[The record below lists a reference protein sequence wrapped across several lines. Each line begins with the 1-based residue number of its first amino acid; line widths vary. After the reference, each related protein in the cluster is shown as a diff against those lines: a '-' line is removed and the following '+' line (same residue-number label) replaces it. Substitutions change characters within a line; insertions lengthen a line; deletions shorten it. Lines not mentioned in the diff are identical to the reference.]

1 MATDRAALDAV
12 LRLADKALGEF
23 QALLTIL
30 DRASVVKKLRDI
42 ADVFDKLPMLEN
54 DVTTLRNRLRGMMHS
69 DPDRTP
75 VTGISTEMAAVR
87 AQSRGLTAPGGFAP
101 PVVPVRVTPAPT
113 IPLPSKRRDD
123 R

>member
-1 MATDRAALDAV
+1 MAQERVALEAV

-30 DRASVVKKLRDI
+30 DRASVVKKLREL

-54 DVTTLRNRLRGMMHS
+54 DVTALRNRLRGMMQS

-75 VTGISTEMAAVR
+75 VNGISTEMAAVR
-87 AQSRGLTAPGGFAP
+87 AQTRGLTAPGGHQGP
-101 PVVPVRVTPAPT
+101 I
-113 IPLPSKRRDD
+113 IPKPKVDVKPKP
-123 R
+123 

>member
-1 MATDRAALDAV
+1 MAQDRVALEAV

-23 QALLTIL
+23 QALLMIL
-30 DRASVVKKLRDI
+30 DRVSLVKRLREV

-54 DVTTLRNRLRGMMHS
+54 DVTALRNRLRGMMQS

-75 VTGISTEMAAVR
+75 VTGISREMAAVR
-87 AQSRGLTAPGGFAP
+87 EQALRD
-101 PVVPVRVTPAPT
+101 
-113 IPLPSKRRDD
+113 RRE